1 MASGRVDLVGAG
13 APAAAAEAPAASAP
27 AVNTNGVLFWPVATI
42 ALLADLATKAFA
54 EAVLGPAGFPHRVL
68 GDAVR
73 LTLVYNP
80 GAAFGLSLGPY
91 SRGIFLT
98 LTAVILRVLWLLYRR
113 TPDRHNARVAALAL
127 LMGGALG
134 NAVDRVRSAQGVVDF
149 LDLGVGAHR
158 WPTFNLADV
167 AVTTGA
173 VLLFTVLW
181 REDEEQDAARAAAA
195 PGAPAAD
202 ADAARAA

>member
-1 MASGRVDLVGAG
+1 
-13 APAAAAEAPAASAP
+13 
-27 AVNTNGVLFWPVATI
+27 
-42 ALLADLATKAFA
+42 
-54 EAVLGPAGFPHRVL
+54 
-68 GDAVR
+68 
-73 LTLVYNP
+73 
-80 GAAFGLSLGPY
+80 
-91 SRGIFLT
+91 
-98 LTAVILRVLWLLYRR
+98 VLWLLYRR
-113 TPDRHNARVAALAL
+113 TPDRHNARVTALAL

-181 REDEEQDAARAAAA
+181 REDEEENAGRAASDAADTADPAARAA
-195 PGAPAAD
+195 
-202 ADAARAA
+202 